1 MARKNLML
9 LVSVILE
16 AAAVIV
22 FKAGWAMTIGIVFLV
37 LGLITLIA
45 SFFVKT

>member
-9 LVSVILE
+9 ILSVILE
-16 AAAVIV
+16 AAAVIA
-22 FKAGWAMTIGIVFLV
+22 FKANWAMTVGILFLV
-37 LGLITLIA
+37 LGLVTLIA